1 MIPLL
6 NIGIKPIKV
15 NGRKNYTTERE
26 VMVMTRTE
34 ANGENGQKRLD
45 FPRISFYMA
54 FLGEAGKGGSTE
66 ALLST

>member
-15 NGRKNYTTERE
+15 NGRKNYTTEWE

-34 ANGENGQKRLD
+34 ANGENGQERLD
-45 FPRISFYMA
+45 LSRISFYMA
-54 FLGEAGKGGSTE
+54 FFWGEGET
-66 ALLST
+66 